1 MSQPGRLTFA
11 LARQLAKAAGA
22 CDVATVTS
30 YLVHC
35 TDDAD
40 AANAIEAIRRH
51 QPQLFRRAH
60 QGRAR

>member
-22 CDVATVTS
+22 RDVATVTS

-40 AANAIEAIRRH
+40 AAHSLAALRRNTD
-51 QPQLFRRAH
+51 LFSKSLRRV
-60 QGRAR
+60 RRR